1 MKSKAIKWLNSQITD
16 NTTKAELDLINFI
29 KRCINSFAIEPKN
42 QENENYIKELF
53 EKFYKLYCRKGARQQ
68 AFKTFRKKLAK
79 LKTKEEILEKARKI
93 AMLYQRQK
101 EELEGRDVSFRPL
114 LSSWLNSNV
123 PD

>member
-1 MKSKAIKWLNSQITD
+1 MKTKSLKWLNSKITD
-16 NTTKAELDLINFI
+16 ETTKAELDIIEFI
-29 KRCINSFAIEPKN
+29 KKCVNSFAIEPKN

-68 AFKTFRKKLAK
+68 AFKTFRKKLVK

-93 AMLYQRQK
+93 VMLYQKQR
-101 EELEGRDVSFRPL
+101 EELESRDVGFRPL
-114 LSSWLNSNV
+114 LSSWINSNV